1 MSAALDLQEQY
12 VARRAE
18 SLKLH
23 EAFTNAQEVSATLA
37 KQVQQGNAPWQ
48 IEQAPGQQ
56 YLPWNPSTGR
66 DFSAGNA
73 VSLMSQA
80 QEAGYSDTR
89 WLTSRQAEREGGQVR
104 SGEQGT
110 RIEFWQYG
118 GIENGQ
124 AVQYE
129 QPRVFSTTVF
139 NAEQIDGLEAAPN
152 RSTASRAAPQEVA
165 PDQDTYPFGSEGHA
179 KRALRKEIEAMI
191 IGSQDGTGFQ
201 PKRSEA
207 QADQWVKALQ
217 NDPRE
222 IYRAAADAS
231 RTIEQRRDLELDAFL
246 DANTSLRRKASSL
259 TEAVEALEAEISP
272 RQSVPVTFAHE
283 TTEAKAVQR
292 PTVKEWIIGTLE
304 VGGER
309 LQALATTLKAAQGIS
324 DPSRPA
330 LWERLIDGA
339 DENRDRFAELVVN
352 ARENLGSRV
361 ESAWERVAQAWDS
374 FAQEI
379 GGQTSPRSPEQPTLS
394 ERIEDLADRFGRTVG
409 IVRDRPDLEREMPA
423 AEPSKLVVRGD
434 EALSHAQEAVRT
446 YRDALAKEG
455 AAPFESKTTTLERNG
470 AHKAVVAALNNPEV
484 GPRLR
489 AGADR
494 GLGLTED
501 VVLNNFDRLL
511 EKLDP
516 RQLLQQM
523 SGPVPIEQD
532 QSNSVAASSVAPA
545 AEPTPPTFIRS
556 EHPAMSPSDDQLV
569 YLAVPFAEKDDA
581 KQAGAK
587 WDKAEKAWFVPA
599 GVALDGFTAWMPLK
613 DSVHIAAGPDPREA
627 FGDALRQAGLQ
638 VQGTPEMDGQM
649 HRVQVEGDRG
659 KEKSGAYA
667 GYLDGHP
674 AGFFQNFRTGEKSTW
689 KAVGPPA
696 ALSAQDRAQLAG
708 EAAQKRQDRAHD
720 RERMYER
727 TAQQVNAIWAA
738 ATPATAHPYLETKTV
753 QAHATRQAAP
763 GTTITVEGKDGQP
776 KQLDVGGQL
785 LVPVRGVEGNLQS
798 LQIIRDDGSKM
809 FMPGGRVDGGHMVIG
824 DLDQPGPLLLA
835 EGFATAATLHQLSGQ
850 PVVVA
855 FNAGNLGRVAEV
867 MRQEYPDRAI
877 YLAGDNDH
885 LKEAAGKPNVG
896 REKAEAAANAIGGY
910 VLLPSFTP
918 SSRGTD
924 WNDLAKSEGRDIAQ
938 FALQAGFR
946 GAERDRLAA
955 AITATRSVDR
965 SASLAP
971 NLTSSEQVGNEPAG
985 IER

>member
-1 MSAALDLQEQY
+1 MSETLDLREQY
-12 VARRAE
+12 RGRRAA
-18 SLKLH
+18 SSKLH
-23 EAFTNAQEVSATLA
+23 ESFTNAQELSATLA
-37 KQVQQGNAPWQ
+37 TQIQLGNAPWQ
-48 IEQAPGQQ
+48 IAREPGQQ

-89 WLTSRQAEREGGQVR
+89 WLTSRQTEREGGQVR
-104 SGEQGT
+104 PGEQGT

-118 GIENGQ
+118 GIENGR

-139 NAEQIDGLEAAPN
+139 NAEQIDGLEAAPD
-152 RSTASRAAPQEVA
+152 RSRASRLAPQEVA
-165 PDQDTYPFGSEGHA
+165 SDQDTYPFGSEGHA
-179 KRALRKEIEAMI
+179 KRALRKELEALI

-201 PKRSEA
+201 PRRSEA

-231 RTIEQRRDLELDAFL
+231 RTVEQRRHLELDAFL
-246 DANTSLRRKASSL
+246 DADTSLRGKASSL
-259 TEAVEALEAEISP
+259 AEAEIFP
-272 RQSVPVTFAHE
+272 RRDPV
-283 TTEAKAVQR
+283 
-292 PTVKEWIIGTLE
+292 
-304 VGGER
+304 
-309 LQALATTLKAAQGIS
+309 
-324 DPSRPA
+324 
-330 LWERLIDGA
+330 
-339 DENRDRFAELVVN
+339 
-352 ARENLGSRV
+352 
-361 ESAWERVAQAWDS
+361 
-374 FAQEI
+374 
-379 GGQTSPRSPEQPTLS
+379 
-394 ERIEDLADRFGRTVG
+394 
-409 IVRDRPDLEREMPA
+409 
-423 AEPSKLVVRGD
+423 
-434 EALSHAQEAVRT
+434 
-446 YRDALAKEG
+446 
-455 AAPFESKTTTLERNG
+455 
-470 AHKAVVAALNNPEV
+470 
-484 GPRLR
+484 LR
-489 AGADR
+489 
-494 GLGLTED
+494 
-501 VVLNNFDRLL
+501 
-511 EKLDP
+511 
-516 RQLLQQM
+516 
-523 SGPVPIEQD
+523 
-532 QSNSVAASSVAPA
+532 
-545 AEPTPPTFIRS
+545 TFIRS
-556 EHPAMSPSDDQLV
+556 EHTAMSPSDDQRV

-599 GVALDGFTAWMPLK
+599 GVALDGFAAWMPAK

-674 AGFFQNFRTGEKSTW
+674 AGFIQNFKTGEKSTW
-689 KAVGPPA
+689 KATGPA
-696 ALSAQDRAQLAG
+696 APLSAQDRAQLAG

-727 TAQQVNAIWAA
+727 TAQQVDAIWAA
-738 ATPATAHPYLETKTV
+738 ATPATAHPYLETKIV
-753 QAHATRQAAP
+753 QAHGTRQAAS
-763 GTTITVEGKDGQP
+763 GTMITVEGKDGQP

-785 LVPVRGVEGNLQS
+785 LVPVRGIEGNLQS

-824 DLDQPGPLLLA
+824 GLDQPGPLLVA
-835 EGFATAATLHQLSGQ
+835 EGFATAATLRQLSGQ

-855 FNAGNLGRVAEV
+855 FNAGNLGRVAEI
-867 MRQEYPDRAI
+867 MREEYPDRAI